1 MTTCVPEAAVP
12 PAAGTLGRLLHAAA
26 PTVAGRVTRAVGLS
40 VDVAGLDLG
49 VGEAVQLDGD
59 TGPILAE
66 VVALHDE
73 VATCMPVSDLRGV
86 RRGSRVVA
94 TGGPLMVPIG
104 PGLLGRV
111 VDALGRPMDG
121 GPPLRDVV
129 PTGVDGIP
137 PVAMSGPGSTRRW
150 AWACGPSTRWCRA
163 DAASASASS
172 PARASG
178 KSSTAVDDHPRH
190 RRADLRPR
198 AGR

>member
-1 MTTCVPEAAVP
+1 
-12 PAAGTLGRLLHAAA
+12 
-26 PTVAGRVTRAVGLS
+26 
-40 VDVAGLDLG
+40 
-49 VGEAVQLDGD
+49 
-59 TGPILAE
+59 
-66 VVALHDE
+66 
-73 VATCMPVSDLRGV
+73 MPVSDLRGV

-121 GPPLRDVV
+121 GPALRDVV

-137 PVAMSGPGSTRRW
+137 PVAMSRARIDTQMGLGVRALDTLVPCGRGQRIGIFAGS
-150 AWACGPSTRWCRA
+150 GV
-163 DAASASASS
+163 
-172 PARASG
+172 G

-198 AGR
+198 AGG